1 MHYILYNVQIQ
12 AEESESQ
19 ESDLFKVAKKTKNQG
34 LNSDLAIPSREAVRA
49 LSW

>member
-19 ESDLFKVAKKTKNQG
+19 ESDLFKVAKKKNNTKNQG
-34 LNSDLAIPSREAVRA
+34 LNSDLAIPRGKPF
-49 LSW
+49 